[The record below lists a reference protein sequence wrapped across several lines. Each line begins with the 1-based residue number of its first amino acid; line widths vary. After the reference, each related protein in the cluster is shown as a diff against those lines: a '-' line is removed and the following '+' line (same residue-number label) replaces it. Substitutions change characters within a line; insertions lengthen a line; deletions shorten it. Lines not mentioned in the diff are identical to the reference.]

1 MVKANEIDK
10 KWSYIIVTI
19 IRLNFQYGELILN
32 NLLSVIGGTGCGLET
47 YLTLS
52 FFLPLYVVEY

>member
-1 MVKANEIDK
+1 MKSTKNEVILYCN
-10 KWSYIIVTI
+10 YI
-19 IRLNFQYGELILN
+19 RSNFQYGELILN

-52 FFLPLYVVEY
+52 FFLPLYMVEY

>member
-1 MVKANEIDK
+1 MKL
-10 KWSYIIVTI
+10 YYTVTI

-52 FFLPLYVVEY
+52 FFLPLYCTYMVEY